1 MTTLIKNAAGKI
13 LKAEGKLWDQN
24 SATDCDCPCLDNSF
38 DCETHTLTRANINCT
53 DGSGGVG
60 KWGVEW
66 TATSDYD
73 DETISGE
80 YILTFPELC
89 VSWSLSGAGV
99 WSKTVDEISNYTESV
114 ENCSF
119 SSGPI
124 SSISVANTPRAGYPV
139 RMDFDNDATLKS
151 KEKLTIDTNP
161 WGPPFDTLAFILQP
175 VNSGAWWQ
183 FTQSCF
189 TSGCCE
195 GIDTHLYPYFNNF
208 RTIYNSPGGYGN
220 AGNDGYATVPYR
232 NGYDVEIT
240 AEHTPVFSL
249 ELKGTED

>member
-1 MTTLIKNAAGKI
+1 MTILIKSAAGKL
-13 LKAEGKLWDQN
+13 LKAEGKIWDQN
-24 SATDCDCPCLDNSF
+24 SVADCDCPCLDNSF

-53 DGSGGVG
+53 DGSGGAG

-73 DETISGE
+73 DSTISGE

-89 VSWSLSGAGV
+89 ASWSLSSAGV
-99 WSKTVDEISNYTESV
+99 WSKTVDEISNFTESA

-124 SSISVANTPRAGYPV
+124 SSIIVAASPIISGAV
-139 RMDFDNDATLKS
+139 RMNFDNNVSLKS
-151 KEKLTIDTNP
+151 EEKLTIDTNP
-161 WGPPFDTLAFILQP
+161 FGPPFDTLAHILDP
-175 VNSGAWWQ
+175 VVSGAWWQ
-183 FTQSCF
+183 FTENCI
-189 TSGCCE
+189 TSGCCDGTE
-195 GIDTHLYPYFNNF
+195 THLYPYFNNF
-208 RTIYNSPGGYGN
+208 RPIYNSPGGYGN
-220 AGNDGYATVPYR
+220 SGNDGYAVIPTQS
-232 NGYDVEIT
+232 GYSVEIT